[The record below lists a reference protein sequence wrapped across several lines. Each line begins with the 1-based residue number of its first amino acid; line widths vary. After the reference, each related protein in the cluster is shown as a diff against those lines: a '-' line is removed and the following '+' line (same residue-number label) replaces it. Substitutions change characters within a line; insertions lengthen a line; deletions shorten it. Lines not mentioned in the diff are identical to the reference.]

1 MNKVLL
7 IGNVGQDPEIKRLD
21 SGQIVAKFSLATTEK
36 WTDKTGEK
44 KEVTDWHNVAVWGKL
59 AEVVEKYVKKGDKLM
74 IEGKSRTSS
83 YEKDGVKHYRTD
95 VIGESMEML
104 GSKLD
109 QTASAP
115 VRTESVESDDETGL
129 PF

>member
-1 MNKVLL
+1 MNKIII
-7 IGNVGQDPEIKRLD
+7 IGNVGQDPTINRLE
-21 SGQIVAKFSLATTEK
+21 SGQMVARFSLATTER
-36 WTDKTGEK
+36 WTDKSGEK
-44 KEVTDWHNVAVWGKL
+44 KELTDWHNVTIWGKL

-104 GSKLD
+104 GGGQKPNQSGPAQVVTGHD
-109 QTASAP
+109 Q
-115 VRTESVESDDETGL
+115 DDL

>member
-1 MNKVLL
+1 MNRIII
-7 IGNVGQDPEIKRLD
+7 IGNVGQDPTINRLD
-21 SGQIVAKFSLATTEK
+21 SGQMVAKLSLATTER
-36 WTDKTGEK
+36 WTDKSGEK
-44 KEVTDWHNVAVWGKL
+44 KELTDWHNVTIWGKL

-104 GSKLD
+104 GGGQKPNQSE
-109 QTASAP
+109 QTQ
-115 VRTESVESDDETGL
+115 VESDDDINQL